1 MSNKGLTPEL
11 LKTRLVDDFFG
22 DSLDPRWNGVNGSD
36 GTVVAPGI
44 ATGVAAA
51 NGVALLSSGTNVG
64 GTMTLNGVQLESQLN
79 WLVSKGGLAFEARVR
94 IPGIATNAAW
104 FLGYTDSV
112 AVLEMPFTLAA
123 GNVLTS
129 TASNAV
135 GFLYDTA
142 SDDPDN
148 WWAVGVANDVGTS
161 PSRSPHSRLADST
174 RSTPPAQASTSMTR
188 SMSSRRRSSG
198 RTRENSATGVAPL
211 AISDLGTIEMV
222 VNSTGDPLMPFEW
235 SELVEMFGDLSTTGT
250 AFAYYT
256 GTPSGTTEVA
266 TYPVDTTSIT
276 VQYYKVSDDL
286 TGTQTPTTIPARFHK
301 V

>member
-148 WWAVGVANDVGTS
+148 WWAVGVANDVDATKQNLGVAPSTVFETLRVDVNRSGVATS
-161 PSRSPHSRLADST
+161 T
-174 RSTPPAQASTSMTR
+174 MR

-198 RTRENSATGVAPL
+198 GPGRTRLTASPRWLSA
-211 AISDLGTIEMV
+211 ILGRSRWS
-222 VNSTGDPLMPFEW
+222 STRLG
-235 SELVEMFGDLSTTGT
+235 
-250 AFAYYT
+250 
-256 GTPSGTTEVA
+256 
-266 TYPVDTTSIT
+266 I
-276 VQYYKVSDDL
+276 
-286 TGTQTPTTIPARFHK
+286 R
-301 V
+301 